1 MSDSTPPD
9 HPTAAHAEL
18 ARRRTQ
24 AQGMGGPARLAR
36 TRERGALNARERIDA
51 LLDEHSFF
59 EIGLHN
65 HSDLPEVADRTP
77 ADGKVSGVGRING
90 RTVAVNADDATV
102 LAGTGGRVG
111 TRKTKALMRLA
122 IDKGYP
128 YVNLGEAGGAR
139 LPDIQG
145 SDGLSSMTVGIS
157 SSMRCRR
164 VPMAAA
170 ILGECFGSPSWSA
183 AFADFV
189 VQLKGSCMAVSGPR
203 VLEIA
208 TGENVSNEELG
219 GWELHAKV
227 TGLVDCAG
235 ETEDDCLALIR
246 SFLAY
251 LPSHNGELPPVVD
264 AEPVASAL
272 PRQQRL
278 ATLVPEAVRRA
289 YDMRELLRTVV
300 DHGTLF
306 ELKPLFDRSAITALA
321 RIDGRTVG
329 LIATNPMFSAGA
341 MGPDACAK
349 CTSFIV
355 LCDSFNIPLVF
366 FHDTPGFFVS
376 KAAEQRGM
384 PGKIIN
390 FIEALALAT
399 VPKVAV
405 VVRKSYGMAYGN
417 LAGAGMGADFVFAW
431 PGADISF
438 MAPGV
443 AVNVIAPAS
452 NSTDPA
458 VLAAHAARQAE
469 LREELQSAS
478 TPWRAAGLGYLD
490 DVIAPEDTRRV
501 LIESLQLARGYR
513 HGGIGDH
520 RLAAWPTSF

>member
-1 MSDSTPPD
+1 MTPPE
-9 HPTAAHAEL
+9 PTAQQAEL
-18 ARRRTQ
+18 AGRRAAARQ
-24 AQGMGGPARLAR
+24 MGGPARLAR
-36 TRERGALNARERIDA
+36 TQARGALNARERIQT
-51 LLDEHSFF
+51 LLDTDSFF
-59 EIGLHN
+59 EIGLLA
-65 HSDLPEVADRTP
+65 HSDVPEMASRTP
-77 ADGKVSGVGRING
+77 ADGKVCGIGQIDGRS
-90 RTVAVNADDATV
+90 VAVNADDATV

-111 TRKTKALMRLA
+111 SHKAKTLLKLA
-122 IDKGYP
+122 IAKGYP
-128 YVNLGEAGGAR
+128 YINLGEAGGAR

-145 SDGLSSMTVGIS
+145 SDGLSSMTVGNNAS
-157 SSMRCRR
+157 LRCRQ

-170 ILGECFGSPSWSA
+170 ILGECFGSPSWYA

-208 TGENVSNEELG
+208 TGEKVDNETLG
-219 GWELHAKV
+219 GWLLHAKV
-227 TGLVDCAG
+227 TGLVDRAADT
-235 ETEDDCLALIR
+235 ETECLALIR
-246 SFLAY
+246 EFLAY
-251 LPSHNGELPPVVD
+251 LPSHAGELPPGAD
-264 AEPVASAL
+264 PEPAASAN

-289 YDMRELLRTVV
+289 YDMRELLRILV

-306 ELKPLFDRSAITALA
+306 ELKPELDRSAITALA
-321 RIDGRTVG
+321 RLGGQVVG
-329 LIATNPMFSAGA
+329 IIASNPLYSAGA

-366 FHDTPGFFVS
+366 LHDTPGFFVS
-376 KAAEQRGM
+376 KAAEARGM

-390 FIEALALAT
+390 FIEALSLAS

-438 MAPGV
+438 MAPSV
-443 AVNVIAPAS
+443 AVNVIAPAPD
-452 NSTDPA
+452 STDPA
-458 VLAAHAARQAE
+458 VLAAHAQRQAA
-469 LREELQSAS
+469 LRDELQSVS
-478 TPWRAAGLGYLD
+478 TPWRAAGLAYLD
-490 DVIAPEDTRRV
+490 DVIAPEDTRTV
-501 LIESLQLARGYR
+501 LITAIRLARGNR
-513 HGGIGDH
+513 GLGAH